1 VTDDAL
7 AAQPRDETVKGICFL
22 LAAIAIFSIQD
33 VIVKELSGAYPVLEF
48 VFVRSVVSLVP
59 VSLLVWV
66 ETGGKGFW
74 TKRPLLHTVRG
85 LMMLAAYTMYYLA
98 VASLPLAA
106 AVALFFVTP
115 LFVTA
120 ISALSGGEKVGPRR
134 WTAVAV
140 GFAGVLVIA
149 RPGVGVFEL
158 GAVFAIGSAIC
169 YAASTVVTRRL
180 GRSESGASMV
190 LSQTLVY
197 VIGAGIAGLLMQ
209 DIAVDR
215 TANVGIQFLLRG
227 WIVPAWDDAGL
238 MALCGLIA
246 AAGFYGIAQAYR
258 IGASSV
264 VAPFE
269 YSGIMW
275 GTFWG
280 FVFWSEIPD
289 AGTIIGI
296 VIIVGS
302 GIYVLRREAKVGAK
316 VVTGRG
322 LRGRL

>member
-1 VTDDAL
+1 LTDNAVTT
-7 AAQPRDETVKGICFL
+7 QPRDETVKGIFFL
-22 LAAIAIFSIQD
+22 LAALAIFSIQD
-33 VIVKELSGAYPVLEF
+33 VIVKELSGKYPVLEF

-59 VSLLVWV
+59 VALLVWF
-66 ETGGKGFW
+66 ETRGKGFW
-74 TKRPLLHTVRG
+74 TKRPVLHAARG
-85 LMMLAAYTMYYLA
+85 ILMLAAYTAYYLA

-106 AVALFFVTP
+106 AVALFFATP

-120 ISALSGGEKVGPRR
+120 LSALTKGEHVGARR
-134 WTAVAV
+134 WSAVAI
-140 GFAGVLVIA
+140 GFIGVLVIA
-149 RPGVGVFEL
+149 RPGFGVFDI
-158 GAVFAIGSAIC
+158 GALFAVGSAFC
-169 YAASTVVTRRL
+169 YATATIITRRL
-180 GRSESGASMV
+180 GRTDSGASMV

-215 TANVGIQFLLRG
+215 TAHAGIQFLLRG
-227 WIVPAWDDAGL
+227 WIVPAWEDAGL
-238 MALCGLIA
+238 MALCGMIA

-258 IGASSV
+258 VGASSA

-269 YSGIMW
+269 YTGIIW

-280 FVFWSEIPD
+280 FVFWDEIPV
-289 AGTIIGI
+289 ATTVIGI

-302 GIYVLRREAKVGAK
+302 GIYVLHREAQAGKK